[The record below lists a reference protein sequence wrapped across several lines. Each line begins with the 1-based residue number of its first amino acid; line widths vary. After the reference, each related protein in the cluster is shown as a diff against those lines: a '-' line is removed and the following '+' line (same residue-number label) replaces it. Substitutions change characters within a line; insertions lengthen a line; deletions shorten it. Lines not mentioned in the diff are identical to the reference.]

1 MIFFFDSGFM
11 ILCVFLL
18 LVLLF
23 CGISVVNVIAEWIF
37 AHFWIVSLILIIK
50 SIMYVKAKTLRGF
63 LYKTVAT
70 CFDAIRS
77 SLYFWVMLD
86 GIRTII
92 EHFLSNI
99 WFAVFEF
106 IGFVIAAT
114 IFSIV
119 SYAPL
124 RIGNDNSQY
133 CDSLLLREFLCIVAE
148 IICCIIIYK
157 GFKGW

>member
-23 CGISVVNVIAEWIF
+23 CGISVVNVVAEWIF
-37 AHFWIVSLILIIK
+37 GYFWLVSLILIIK
-50 SIMYVKAKTLRGF
+50 SIIYVKEKTTRDY
-63 LYKTVAT
+63 LYKIFTA

-77 SLYFWVMLD
+77 NLYFWVMLD
-86 GIRTII
+86 GIKTTI

-124 RIGNDNSQY
+124 RVGNDDSQY